1 MFFEQVFSFVLQ
13 GGSPIWLRPLGSFMI
28 IGVPKEITPGENRVA
43 LIPQMVPYLVKGG
56 MEVLVESGAG
66 DRAGFS
72 DSAYIDKGAKVLQSR
87 KELFSGANVIV
98 KVCGFSANA
107 KNGPPDLNLMKPDL
121 ALIGFLDPLSAF
133 GALEKLASRKITA
146 FAMELIPR
154 ITRAQG
160 MDALSSMATIVGYKA
175 TLLAAQALPKIFPML
190 MTAAGT
196 VAPARVLVVGAGVAG
211 LQAIA
216 TAKRLGAVVK
226 AYDLRPEV
234 KEQIESLGATF
245 VELPVEAKDTSDSG
259 GYAKEMDESFY
270 KKQRELMAR
279 VVSESDVV
287 ITTAVVPG
295 KKAPILITSQMVKGM
310 LNGSVIVDI
319 AAERGGNCELTEP
332 GESVVKEGV
341 TIMGPTNIA
350 SSVPNHAS
358 QMYSK
363 NIVTFLLHIIKDGK
377 LIDGADDEI
386 FKNTMVTQGG
396 KIAHPLIKKLVSAK

>member
-1 MFFEQVFSFVLQ
+1 
-13 GGSPIWLRPLGSFMI
+13 
-28 IGVPKEITPGENRVA
+28 
-43 LIPQMVPYLVKGG
+43 MVPNLAKAG

-66 DRAGFS
+66 DRAGFT

-87 KELFSGANVIV
+87 KELFSSANVIV
-98 KVCGFSANA
+98 MVCGFSANE
-107 KNGPPDLNLMKPDL
+107 KNEIADFNLMKPDL
-121 ALIGFLDPLSAF
+121 VIIGFLDPLSSFA
-133 GALEKLASRKITA
+133 ALEELASRKITA

-154 ITRAQG
+154 ITRAQS

-196 VAPARVLVVGAGVAG
+196 VSPAHVLVVGAGVAG

-270 KKQRELMAR
+270 KKQRELMTR

-310 LNGSVIVDI
+310 LKGSVIVDI
-319 AAERGGNCELTEP
+319 AAERGGNCELTEA
-332 GESVVKEGV
+332 GKTVVKEGI

-363 NIVTFLLHIIKDGK
+363 NISAFLLHIIKDGK
-377 LIDGADDEI
+377 LIDGADDDI
-386 FKNTMVTQGG
+386 FKSTLVTRGG
-396 KIAHPLIKKLVSAK
+396 EIAHPLVKKIMPVN